1 MMEKKTRTTTIVL
14 WTVGIFGAF
23 YWAAGEILAGRWS
36 WRRVNLP
43 RAAHL
48 IRDMRERNRRQHQS

>member
-1 MMEKKTRTTTIVL
+1 MMEEKTRTTIVL

-36 WRRVNLP
+36 WRRVNLR
-43 RAAHL
+43 RAADL
-48 IRDMRERNRRQHQS
+48 IRDMRRRERQERQS